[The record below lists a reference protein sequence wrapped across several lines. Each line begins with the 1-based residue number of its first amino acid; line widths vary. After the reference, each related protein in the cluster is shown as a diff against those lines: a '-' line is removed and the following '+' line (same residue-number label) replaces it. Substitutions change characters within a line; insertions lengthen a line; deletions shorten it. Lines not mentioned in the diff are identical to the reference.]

1 MTTTTQ
7 VGHDSATPFSLGT
20 FNHAGLEK
28 LTQAFLD
35 NLPPPSSILSS
46 NDPTLSITY
55 EGFKFSEPQRVD
67 SSCLL

>member
-7 VGHDSATPFSLGT
+7 VGHDSATPFFGT

-35 NLPPPSSILSS
+35 YLPPP
-46 NDPTLSITY
+46 LSITVALGGCKL
-55 EGFKFSEPQRVD
+55 ETITD
-67 SSCLL
+67 L

>member
-1 MTTTTQ
+1 MTTTTTQ

-35 NLPPPSSILSS
+35 DLPPP
-46 NDPTLSITY
+46 LSITVALGGCKL
-55 EGFKFSEPQRVD
+55 ETITD
-67 SSCLL
+67 L

>member
-20 FNHAGLEK
+20 FNHTGLEK

-35 NLPPPSSILSS
+35 DLPPP
-46 NDPTLSITY
+46 LSITVAL
-55 EGFKFSEPQRVD
+55 GGCKSGDHNR
-67 SSCLL
+67 SLKLK

>member
-35 NLPPPSSILSS
+35 NLPPP
-46 NDPTLSITY
+46 LSITVALGGCKL
-55 EGFKFSEPQRVD
+55 ETITD
-67 SSCLL
+67 L

>member
-7 VGHDSATPFSLGT
+7 VGHDSATLFSWGT

-35 NLPPPSSILSS
+35 NLPPPLSILGS
-46 NDPTLSITY
+46 NDPTLSIT
-55 EGFKFSEPQRVD
+55 SEAL
-67 SSCLL
+67 S